1 MAVALKERQPISGA
15 EANAERP
22 DGTRIRV
29 LAYPTRLWGGGGGL
43 IGAVNSLVDITDR
56 KEADNTARRLAAI
69 VESFDDAIVSKD
81 LNGTI
86 VTWNPGAERLFG
98 YTAEVVVGRSV
109 MILIH
114 PDRHDEEP
122 GILNRIR
129 RGERI
134 DHYETVRRRKD
145 GILVEI
151 SVTVPPIKDADG
163 RIIGA
168 SKIARDITER
178 RRAENQQRLLIREMN
193 HRIGNLFALTSAVT
207 TLSARF
213 AATPKDLADAV
224 EERLT
229 ALSQAHNLTIAN
241 FDEEAKPESTTTLPN
256 LIRTITAPYAN
267 RDCPTDIINGPD
279 MPVRGKSAMSM
290 ALLLNEIAT
299 NGAKYGA
306 LSSAARSMSPGPC
319 SRRNFF

>member
-56 KEADNTARRLAAI
+56 KEADDTARRLAAI
-69 VESFDDAIVSKD
+69 VESSDDAIVSKD

-86 VTWNPGAERLFG
+86 VTWNPGAQRLFG

-134 DHYETVRRRKD
+134 DHYETVRRKVRNRS
-145 GILVEI
+145 IV
-151 SVTVPPIKDADG
+151 
-163 RIIGA
+163 
-168 SKIARDITER
+168 SKT
-178 RRAENQQRLLIREMN
+178 RL
-193 HRIGNLFALTSAVT
+193 
-207 TLSARF
+207 
-213 AATPKDLADAV
+213 
-224 EERLT
+224 
-229 ALSQAHNLTIAN
+229 
-241 FDEEAKPESTTTLPN
+241 
-256 LIRTITAPYAN
+256 Y
-267 RDCPTDIINGPD
+267 
-279 MPVRGKSAMSM
+279 
-290 ALLLNEIAT
+290 
-299 NGAKYGA
+299 
-306 LSSAARSMSPGPC
+306 
-319 SRRNFF
+319 